1 MRTRRPL
8 TIPILPAVCLGMTLA
23 GASAAMAQAVV
34 RLEAEPPGLQPL
46 TAQVS
51 GRVVAGPDGSLR
63 RQWPGT
69 YAEAAFIGSEAYFR
83 VGPGEVSL
91 RVRLDAQA
99 PVALVRP
106 SPGLYR
112 VTASAQAAPHRLRID
127 VASESQAGATS
138 FGGFFLA
145 ADGRRAPLPARMHQI
160 EFIGDSH
167 TVGYGNTAPSRAC
180 SEDQV
185 WAFTDTTLG
194 VAPRVAARYD
204 ADYQVNAI
212 SGRGVVRNF
221 DGFAA
226 DVLPAAYPFALFDKT
241 TVAADPAWR
250 PQAVMVNLGTNDFA
264 TPLHGGERW
273 ATRTQLQADYVAGY
287 VDFIQTL
294 RKRHPQAYLL
304 LWAAAG
310 EDSELVVQVRKVL
323 RQVRQSGDARIG
335 LVTVP
340 GLSMSGCNFHPSVA
354 DDERIAQA
362 LARHLEARVPELGAP

>member
-1 MRTRRPL
+1 MPTRRPL
-8 TIPILPAVCLGMTLA
+8 PIPILPAVCLGVTLA
-23 GASAAMAQAVV
+23 GASAAMAQGVD
-34 RLEAEPPGLQPL
+34 RMDTEPPGLQPL
-46 TAQVS
+46 AAHVS
-51 GRVVAGPDGSLR
+51 GRAVMGPGGSLR

-69 YAEAAFIGSEAYFR
+69 YAEAAFIGREVYFR

-91 RVRLDAQA
+91 RVRLDTQA
-99 PVALVRP
+99 PVALVKP

-112 VTASAQAAPHRLRID
+112 VTASAEAAAHRLRID

-145 ADGRRAPLPARMHQI
+145 AEGRRAPLPARARQI

-221 DGFAA
+221 DGLAA
-226 DVLPAAYPFALFDKT
+226 DVLPALYPFALFDKET
-241 TVAADPAWR
+241 AAVDPAWR
-250 PQAVMVNLGTNDFA
+250 PRAVMVNLGTNDFA
-264 TPLHGGERW
+264 TPLRDGERW
-273 ATRTQLQADYVAGY
+273 TARERLQADYVAGY
-287 VDFIQTL
+287 VDFIQAL

-310 EDSELVVQVRKVL
+310 EDSELVIQVRKVL
-323 RQVRQSGDARIG
+323 RLVRQSGDARIG

-340 GLSMSGCNFHPSVA
+340 GLSMAGCNFHPSVA

-362 LARHLEARVPELGAP
+362 LARHLDARVPELGAP